1 MLISNGLRLIFFCLL
16 FLAQPIS
23 FQGKWQECATAT
35 DEVINSGKYQLLPD
49 FRNIFLPEN
58 DNCPEILFSVQASIN
73 DGSPNN
79 YNGNPGDRLLPPG
92 GPYPNYGF
100 LRPSQNLVNA
110 YKTDSN
116 GLPLEDGIDVS
127 ENDYVDTRLDHTV
140 ARPGIMFLDVQL
152 YDWTPREATVY
163 GPYSPKKRI
172 VSKNSSYYLAIWP
185 YVNALNVYIIRYAD
199 VLLWRA
205 EAAIELGDLATGLKY
220 INQVRERAM
229 NSQTVK
235 TADGTADAAKYRIGL
250 YPSFSDKEEAIRA
263 LRTERRLEFALE
275 GERFFDLVRWGIASD
290 VMNTYFEH
298 EKTFRS
304 HLQNAR
310 FIKGTHEYG
319 PIPQAVIDLAKNGI
333 IEQNPGY

>member
-1 MLISNGLRLIFFCLL
+1 MTGLLVRLRF
-16 FLAQPIS
+16 
-23 FQGKWQECATAT
+23 
-35 DEVINSGKYQLLPD
+35 
-49 FRNIFLPEN
+49 
-58 DNCPEILFSVQASIN
+58 
-73 DGSPNN
+73 
-79 YNGNPGDRLLPPG
+79 
-92 GPYPNYGF
+92 
-100 LRPSQNLVNA
+100 
-110 YKTDSN
+110 
-116 GLPLEDGIDVS
+116 
-127 ENDYVDTRLDHTV
+127 TV
-140 ARPGIMFLDVQL
+140 RIAR
-152 YDWTPREATVY
+152 
-163 GPYSPKKRI
+163 KKRI

>member
-1 MLISNGLRLIFFCLL
+1 M
-16 FLAQPIS
+16 
-23 FQGKWQECATAT
+23 
-35 DEVINSGKYQLLPD
+35 
-49 FRNIFLPEN
+49 
-58 DNCPEILFSVQASIN
+58 
-73 DGSPNN
+73 
-79 YNGNPGDRLLPPG
+79 
-92 GPYPNYGF
+92 
-100 LRPSQNLVNA
+100 
-110 YKTDSN
+110 
-116 GLPLEDGIDVS
+116 
-127 ENDYVDTRLDHTV
+127 
-140 ARPGIMFLDVQL
+140 
-152 YDWTPREATVY
+152 
-163 GPYSPKKRI
+163 
-172 VSKNSSYYLAIWP
+172 
-185 YVNALNVYIIRYAD
+185 
-199 VLLWRA
+199 LLWRA
-205 EAAIELGDLATGLKY
+205 EAAIELCDLATGLKY

-319 PIPQAVIDLAKNGI
+319 PIPQAVIDLAEKWNHRAKPRILMGMLPFFLKEIAPIRIFGQELFTFVFISSLYNLSLKNL
-333 IEQNPGY
+333 PV